1 MKPPI
6 SLDGSLGTPSMTSN
20 TSSRSALG
28 SVIFPDFVGT
38 PLMGASRLQANPLPF
53 KADSKL
59 SHHGPTEQLSEG
71 AMQVQA
77 MHA

>member
-53 KADSKL
+53 KA
-59 SHHGPTEQLSEG
+59 HHGPTEQLSGG